1 MAKKT
6 KPTEIEEKAE
16 GITTPAEE
24 LSTPTEELST
34 PAEELN
40 TPAEELTTQP
50 EELTTPA
57 DVVEE
62 NEFIAYQKAPFL
74 GTFIFRGKKYKFRD
88 GAPDPVRYND
98 EIMSLEEL
106 SQNEDYLLELIA
118 GKSTLIEEY
127 NG

>member
-6 KPTEIEEKAE
+6 KTTEIEEKAE
-16 GITTPAEE
+16 GVTTPVEELSTPAEGLNTPAEE
-24 LSTPTEELST
+24 LSTP
-34 PAEELN
+34 
-40 TPAEELTTQP
+40 
-50 EELTTPA
+50 A
-57 DVVEE
+57 DDVEE
-62 NEFIAYQKAPFL
+62 NELIAEEKAPFL
-74 GTFIFRGKKYKFRD
+74 GTFIFRGKKYKFRE

-98 EIMSLEEL
+98 EIMTLEEL

>member
-16 GITTPAEE
+16 GVTTPAEE
-24 LSTPTEELST
+24 LS
-34 PAEELN
+34 
-40 TPAEELTTQP
+40 
-50 EELTTPA
+50 TPA

>member
-16 GITTPAEE
+16 GVTTPAEE

-34 PAEELN
+34 PA
-40 TPAEELTTQP
+40 
-50 EELTTPA
+50 

-62 NEFIAYQKAPFL
+62 NELIAEKKAPFL

>member
-6 KPTEIEEKAE
+6 KTTEIEEKAKSV
-16 GITTPAEE
+16 
-24 LSTPTEELST
+24 STPDESVNTLDEDLST
-34 PAEELN
+34 PA
-40 TPAEELTTQP
+40 
-50 EELTTPA
+50 
-57 DVVEE
+57 DIVEE

-98 EIMSLEEL
+98 EIMTLEEL

>member
-6 KPTEIEEKAE
+6 KTTEIEEKAE
-16 GITTPAEE
+16 GVTTPVEE
-24 LSTPTEELST
+24 LSTPT
-34 PAEELN
+34 
-40 TPAEELTTQP
+40 
-50 EELTTPA
+50 
-57 DVVEE
+57 DDVEE
-62 NEFIAYQKAPFL
+62 NELIAEEKAPFL

-98 EIMSLEEL
+98 EIMTLEEL

>member
-16 GITTPAEE
+16 GVTTPAEE

-40 TPAEELTTQP
+40 TQP
-50 EELTTPA
+50 EELSTSA

>member
-6 KPTEIEEKAE
+6 KTTEEEKAE
-16 GITTPAEE
+16 GVTTPVEE
-24 LSTPTEELST
+24 LSTPVEELST

-40 TPAEELTTQP
+40 TPAE
-50 EELTTPA
+50 
-57 DVVEE
+57 VVEE
-62 NEFIAYQKAPFL
+62 NERIAEQKVPFL
-74 GTFIFRGKKYKFRD
+74 GSFIFRGKKYKFRD

-98 EIMSLEEL
+98 EIMTLEEL